1 MVYKTFEFLS
11 EKFNVFPFIC
21 DIIIP
26 LLLSL
31 GHTQHVGAVKFHPK
45 ATISLEDND
54 CCLASCSADGSVKLW
69 SLDR

>member
-1 MVYKTFEFLS
+1 MGLENKLAMNMHSTI
-11 EKFNVFPFIC
+11 FIL
-21 DIIIP
+21 IA
-26 LLLSL
+26 
-31 GHTQHVGAVKFHPK
+31 GHTQHVGAVKFHPQ